1 MATSRSSNEHFWLD
15 ISDLRCDEE
24 HMLPKVLFA
33 ADPVIGQRR
42 VCNYVLFV
50 VGDSFVFFTGRGC
63 FNFDDCVVLRLMIC
77 LVVLFKRV

>member
-1 MATSRSSNEHFWLD
+1 MATPQREHFWLE
-15 ISDLRCDEE
+15 ISDLSFDEE
-24 HMLPKVLFA
+24 QTTAKILFA

-50 VGDSFVFFTGRGC
+50 VGDNFVFCTGRGC
-63 FNFDDCVVLRLMIC
+63 FNYDDCVVLRLMIC